1 MTPEWYLRHI
11 ERLVADQQ
19 WQRVLAFASESADE
33 VSPPLSADDLDRV
46 QGLLE
51 VAANI
56 AHLDATA
63 STDTVE
69 TVPRREAV
77 HARHQGGAE

>member
-1 MTPEWYLRHI
+1 MTPERYLRQL

-33 VSPPLSADDLDRV
+33 VSPSLSVDDLDRV

-63 STDTVE
+63 STDIAE
-69 TVPRREAV
+69 SVPRRQAV
-77 HARHQGGAE
+77 QGRRPGGAE